1 MIRTHVVSSF
11 RVVEE
16 TEDRLVLQAN
26 WLNHCGCASVIVLI
40 GSVVLFGIGGTAG
53 IVIGALFCIAGI
65 VGAVLGL
72 SGPRRRIIFDRP
84 AAEVRIVAGDKSHS
98 IIPFRDID
106 RVEQRRQDFSDSDS
120 PTSTFDYFLYLITA
134 DGREIEVCVSRDEE
148 VISDLEVTV
157 RGFIQTG
164 R

>member
-26 WLNHCGCASVIVLI
+26 FLNHCGCASVIILF
-40 GSVVLFGIGGTAG
+40 GSVIPFGIGGTAG
-53 IVIGALFCIAGI
+53 VVIGALFCVAGI
-65 VGAVLGL
+65 VGIILGL
-72 SGPRRRIIFDRP
+72 SGAGRRIIFDRP
-84 AAEVRIVAGDKSHS
+84 AGEVRIVAADKGQS

-106 RVEQRRQDFSDSDS
+106 RVEQRRQDISDTDS
-120 PTSTFDYFLYLITA
+120 VSSTFYYFLYLITD

-148 VISDLEVTV
+148 LISDLKTTV